1 MIVTTSSP
9 VAMSIKRDG
18 GALILVRADVWS
30 NASSGW
36 KREGSVLLQ
45 DPGQKQQQGA
55 VILGAGDYRVVFTC
69 RVEEGLNGVFDYTFL
84 VGNTP
89 VFTDQGNVDKT
100 AAANEARN
108 FQDEFDLTV
117 Q

>member
-1 MIVTTSSP
+1 MRVITTSP
-9 VAMSIKRDG
+9 VAMEVKREG
-18 GALILVRADVWS
+18 GGLILVRADVWS
-30 NASSGW
+30 SAPSGW

-45 DPGQKQQQGA
+45 DPNQKRQQGS
-55 VILGAGDYRVVFTC
+55 VVLGAGDYRVVFTC
-69 RVEEGLNGVFDYTFL
+69 RVEEGLNGVFDYTFSA
-84 VGNTP
+84 GNTP
-89 VFTDQGNVDKT
+89 VFADQGNVDKT